1 MRSAS
6 QVISRLLMILD
17 HVPGTWRLFSKIS
30 PARPSKQPQDRLP
43 PAPMSVVGV
52 IVNPTLHTNQAV
64 GMLAGDEPGL
74 KLALPI
80 SLDVLSHLCSLA
92 CRCRLSDSPATSCL
106 VWRPCRRPRSSG
118 SCGTASRI
126 RCTPAPRTVP
136 SPRHTGR
143 LCRPAICVAERL
155 WWGEYDAVILHGSP
169 LAVRHNNH

>member
-43 PAPMSVVGV
+43 PTPMSVVGV
-52 IVNPTLHTNQAV
+52 IVNPTPHTNQAV

-80 SLDVLSHLCSLA
+80 SLDVLSQLCSLA
-92 CRCRLSDSPATSCL
+92 CRCSLHDSILL
-106 VWRPCRRPRSSG
+106 VLLPQSRECACMALKLVAWYVRRTRQTHRVVGASLERERS
-118 SCGTASRI
+118 TTKRF
-126 RCTPAPRTVP
+126 
-136 SPRHTGR
+136 
-143 LCRPAICVAERL
+143 
-155 WWGEYDAVILHGSP
+155 W
-169 LAVRHNNH
+169 